1 MGRGDIPSH
10 GEGPAQ
16 PDIHL
21 ARSAFAVR
29 STTSFGVAA
38 TVFASSCKYSPLAG
52 SNSDFDWLISARNS
66 GSRVV
71 AVKASRSAF
80 TRSAGM
86 PGVARIE
93 RLTAAEL
100 V

>member
-1 MGRGDIPSH
+1 MDRAGIRSHDKGQPS
-10 GEGPAQ
+10 
-16 PDIHL
+16 PDIHF

-38 TVFASSCKYSPLAG
+38 TVFARSCKYSPLAG
-52 SNSDFDWLISARNS
+52 SNSDFDCLISARNS
-66 GSRVV
+66 GSWVV

-80 TRSAGM
+80 TRSGGM